1 MSIRLM
7 TLAWE
12 LKIPA
17 TPKIVLL
24 ALCDWANDEGICFP
38 SVARVASRAS
48 LSPRQCKRVLHQLAD
63 DRWMEVVGNLTGGA
77 SSRRYQINVEALRT
91 GDTSVTRVKTSP
103 VAKAS
108 PQGMTSAPTT
118 GDADVTRTTREP
130 SLEPPLPPTPT
141 DGALVVPQQLS
152 ERERVVVVDLLD
164 GLDVKTCQSL
174 LDELAGQVAA
184 GKIRTTPSNF
194 MRVLVER
201 ARAGRFTPAYGPA
214 IAARRDH
221 EEAERQARIKE
232 RQARPAPPAP
242 ELVQARLSEIT
253 ALLSRQG
260 DTPC

>member
-63 DRWMEVVGNLTGGA
+63 DRWVDVVGNQTGGA
-77 SSRRYQINVEALRT
+77 SSRRYQINVHALRT
-91 GDTSVTRVKTSP
+91 GDIGVTRVKTSP
-103 VAKAS
+103 VARAS
-108 PQGMTSAPTT
+108 PAGMTSATTT
-118 GDADVTRTTREP
+118 GDADVTRTTKEP
-130 SLEPPLPPTPT
+130 SFEPPLPPAPT
-141 DGALVVPQQLS
+141 SEGLIVPHQLS

-164 GLDVKTCQSL
+164 GLDVKTRQSL
-174 LDELAGQVAA
+174 LDELAGQMTA

-201 ARAGRFTPAYGPA
+201 AYAGRFTPAYGPG

-221 EEAERQARIKE
+221 EEAERRTRIAT
-232 RQARPAPPAP
+232 RQAKSTSPSP
-242 ELVQARLSEIT
+242 EFTQAKLAEIN
-253 ALLSRQG
+253 ALLGRQG
-260 DTPC
+260 GASC

>member
-17 TPKIVLL
+17 TRKIVLL

-63 DRWMEVVGNLTGGA
+63 DRWVDVVGNPTGGA
-77 SSRRYQINVEALRT
+77 SSRRYQINVQALRT
-91 GDTSVTRVKTSP
+91 GDIGVTRVRTSP
-103 VAKAS
+103 VARAS
-108 PQGMTSAPTT
+108 PAGMTSVATT
-118 GDADVTRTTREP
+118 GDADVTRTTKEP
-130 SLEPPLPPTPT
+130 SFEPPLPPTPT
-141 DGALVVPQQLS
+141 GDGLVVPQQLS
-152 ERERVVVVDLLD
+152 ERERVVVVNLLD
-164 GLDVKTCQSL
+164 GFDVKTCQSL
-174 LDELAGQVAA
+174 LDELAGQMTA

-201 ARAGRFTPAYGPA
+201 AHAGRFTPAYGPG

-221 EEAERQARIKE
+221 AEAERRTRIAT
-232 RQARPAPPAP
+232 RQAKPTSPSP
-242 ELVQARLSEIT
+242 EFTQARLAEIS
-253 ALLSRQG
+253 ALLGRQG
-260 DTPC
+260 GASC

>member
-48 LSPRQCKRVLHQLAD
+48 LSPRQCKRVLHSLAD
-63 DRWMEVVGNLTGGA
+63 DRWVDVVGNLTGGA

-91 GDTSVTRVKTSP
+91 GDASVTRVKASP
-103 VAKAS
+103 VVKTS
-108 PQGMTSAPTT
+108 PQGVTSATT
-118 GDADVTRTTREP
+118 ASDADVTRTTKEP
-130 SLEPPLPPTPT
+130 SFEPPLPSTPI
-141 DGALVVPQQLS
+141 DEDLVVPQQLS
-152 ERERVVVVDLLD
+152 ERERVVVADLLD
-164 GLDVKTCQSL
+164 GLDVQISQSL
-174 LDELAGQVAA
+174 LDELAGQISSC
-184 GKIRTTPSNF
+184 KIRTTPSNF

-201 ARAGRFTPAYGPA
+201 AHTGRFTPAYGPA
-214 IAARRDH
+214 VAARRDR

-232 RQARPAPPAP
+232 RQTRPAPPAP
-242 ELVQARLSEIT
+242 ELMQARLRQIA
-253 ALLSRQG
+253 ALLGRQEK
-260 DTPC
+260 TSC

>member
-38 SVARVASRAS
+38 SVARISSRAS
-48 LSPRQCKRVLHQLAD
+48 LSPRQCKRVLHSLAD
-63 DRWMEVVGNLTGGA
+63 DRWVDVVGNLTGGA
-77 SSRRYQINVEALRT
+77 FSRRYQINVEALRT
-91 GDTSVTRVKTSP
+91 GDTSVTRVKASP
-103 VAKAS
+103 VVKAS
-108 PQGMTSAPTT
+108 PQGVTWATT
-118 GDADVTRTTREP
+118 ASDADVTRTTKEP
-130 SLEPPLPPTPT
+130 SFEPPLQPTPT
-141 DGALVVPQQLS
+141 DEALVVPHQLS

-164 GLDVKTCQSL
+164 GLDIKISQSL

-221 EEAERQARIKE
+221 EEAEHQAKIKV

-253 ALLSRQG
+253 ALLSRQE